1 MDILTTI
8 AKTIVSIFIAP
19 FILFTGLF
27 SNNVEMPIGADTQ
40 LFLGGTTYTLSGSGV
55 SSSATS
61 FTLTSLTLPQTGYK
75 IQDSDVSSTFYLTL
89 EPGNTSRQEFV
100 SCTTVTQNASGTAT
114 LSGCSRGLSPIS
126 PYTASST
133 LQFAHSGGTKAIFS
147 NSPQLYDQATFKG
160 NDESITGVWTFNSNL
175 PTSSLTAT
183 SSNQFAT
190 KALVDATANQGAAT
204 STTAVAGIVELATQI
219 ETASS
224 TAWGGSDPHVI
235 QSQYATSTPSGSS
248 DAGLYVV
255 VSENNGKINDNWL
268 SFTND
273 NNMTVNYVNYS
284 FPSTDGTASSTL
296 LLNDGNGNLSWNLL
310 TSDVLNIN
318 NATTDVTSGIA
329 TTSISLIT
337 IPVNTLTSSS
347 ILEVGGLTFTNDDTG
362 FDSDIVLGNGTATTS
377 MAWSSNS
384 GLDYGY
390 KETKI
395 YQHSGSNQTSFTK
408 LNDSITGNTALF
420 SESGGN
426 VRELQITTM
435 TFNPAQQLYIDFQ
448 CRPQSNGNECGWRGI
463 YVKLFKKQ

>member
-224 TAWGGSDPHVI
+224 TAWGVSDPHVI

-273 NNMTVNYVNYS
+273 NNMTVNNVNYS

-408 LNDSITGNTALF
+408 LNDNITGNTALF